1 MSWYESTCQIYM
13 NKTLITKGQWSSVF
27 DLFDKFCSFNVFF
40 HFLLHQTYFL
50 VFTQIRTRGLK
61 INFVRDWKSWNWK
74 ESGKFS
80 LVKLVDSSSLNMR
93 KTFHLPLSC
102 IGCLACLA
110 KMTVCRKD
118 NFGTTLYAKVQVLPK
133 ASLLVGLWGGSKG
146 ITWKLV
152 T

>member
-1 MSWYESTCQIYM
+1 M

-110 KMTVCRKD
+110 KMTVCILAQRCMQKYKCY
-118 NFGTTLYAKVQVLPK
+118 LKPVCWLVYEIEK
-133 ASLLVGLWGGSKG
+133 AARELHESWSHKAPEGEVELG
-146 ITWKLV
+146 
-152 T
+152 